1 MLDAGQVEEP
11 LELLT
16 SPNFAS
22 IYIYIYIFKF
32 SDLGIP
38 VSVKHTFLSSE
49 FGTASSFKDV

>member
-1 MLDAGQVEEP
+1 MLDAGEVEEP

-16 SPNFAS
+16 SPNFA
-22 IYIYIYIFKF
+22 YIYIFKF
-32 SDLGIP
+32 SDLGIS

>member
-11 LELLT
+11 LELITHL
-16 SPNFAS
+16 SQFC
-22 IYIYIYIFKF
+22 IYIYIFKF
-32 SDLGIP
+32 SDLGIS

>member
-1 MLDAGQVEEP
+1 MLDAGEVEEP

-16 SPNFAS
+16 SPNFA
-22 IYIYIYIFKF
+22 YIYIYIFKF